1 MRALALDLR
10 YGLRMLTKN
19 GGVTAVVVLS
29 LALGIGAN
37 STIFSVVN
45 SLLFRPPAVE
55 EPGRLQDVWLHNK
68 TTSDLFGGYYPL
80 SFPDFAYY
88 RDHNSVF
95 SGLAAAAGDGT
106 TVVWSRDGEGVA
118 IQGFLVSANYFSV
131 LGVRP
136 VLGRAFLPE
145 EDEAGG
151 AHPVAMV
158 SQSFWRER
166 LGGDPAALSKP
177 LLLNGRSCTVV
188 GVVPATFHGVMMG
201 SAPDV
206 WFPMGMQQAVTPS
219 LDLTSREEYFLEAI
233 GRLKPGVTPQQA
245 QANLQVLSEQLA
257 HSYPKTDQNFV
268 AIGYPA
274 ALVPGPFR
282 GFLSIITSALMAVV
296 GLVLVIACANAA
308 NLLLAQACGRG
319 REMAV
324 RSALGASRWALVRQA
339 LAESVWLGVLGGGAG
354 LLLAVVAAPLL
365 LRLKPPGIP
374 LALEIPVDWRV
385 LSFTLAVSVITG
397 IVFGLAP
404 ALRASRLDLVSGLK
418 EGAPGSG
425 QVRSRLRSIL
435 VTAQVA
441 VCLVLLIGAGLCLRS
456 LVNAQ
461 SIDPGFDT
469 RNALVASLN
478 VEMFGYQEGRGRTF
492 YKDLLERA
500 AALPGVGAVSLADM
514 LPLGTAERTE
524 VFTIEDSRSTAPP
537 GQQGQHG
544 GQSHM
549 ADAVFI
555 APGYFRAMGIPLLR
569 GRDFTDRDTK
579 GAPAVAIINEVLAKR
594 CWPHQDPIG
603 RRFTLGGSDDP
614 KNRKVCE
621 VIGVVKAGKY
631 RTLGEAPR
639 PFIYHPYWQNYVPA
653 VHLIVRTQGDT
664 AAVLNGLRRTVLEL
678 DPNLAL
684 YDVETMKQ
692 VMLLPLFPA
701 HAASLLL
708 GVFGGLALLLAMAGL
723 YGVMS
728 YLVAQRT
735 HEVGIR
741 IALGARAADVLKLM
755 VGSGMRLT
763 LVGVAIGLAGALAV
777 TRLLSSLLYGIRP
790 TDFATFALVSLALT
804 AVAALA
810 SYIPARRA
818 LRVDPVVALRHE

>member
-1 MRALALDLR
+1 MRALVRDLR
-10 YGLRMLTKN
+10 YGLRMLRNN

-29 LALGIGAN
+29 LAVGIGAN

-55 EPGRLQDVWLHNK
+55 EPGRLQDVWLHDK
-68 TTSDLFGGYYPL
+68 TTSDLFSGYYPL
-80 SFPDFAYY
+80 SFPDSAYY

-118 IQGFLVSANYFSV
+118 VQGFLVSANYFSV
-131 LGVRP
+131 LGVKP

-145 EDEAGG
+145 EDQAGG

-158 SQSFWRER
+158 AEAFWRQR
-166 LGGDPAALSKP
+166 LGGDASALSKP
-177 LLLNGRSCTVV
+177 ITLNGRACTLV
-188 GVVPATFHGVMMG
+188 GVVPSTFHGVMIG

-206 WFPMGMQQAVTPS
+206 WFPMGMQQVVTPS

-245 QANLQVLSEQLA
+245 EANLQVLSEQLA
-257 HSYPKTDQNFV
+257 HSYPKTDKNFV
-268 AIGYPA
+268 AIAYPA
-274 ALVPGPFR
+274 TLIPGPFR
-282 GFLSIITSALMAVV
+282 GFLSIITAALMAVV
-296 GLVLVIACANAA
+296 GLVLLIACANAA

-339 LAESVWLGVLGGGAG
+339 LAESVLLGFLGGVAG
-354 LLLAVVAAPLL
+354 LLLAAVAGPLL
-365 LRLKPPGIP
+365 LQLKPPGIP
-374 LALEIPVDWRV
+374 IALEIPIDWRV
-385 LSFTLAVSVITG
+385 LSFTLVVSVATG

-418 EGAPGSG
+418 DGTPGSG

-441 VCLVLLIGAGLCLRS
+441 VCLMLLIGAGLCLRS

-469 RNALVASLN
+469 NNALVASLN
-478 VEMFGYQEGRGRTF
+478 VETFGYNEARGRAF
-492 YKDLLERA
+492 YKDLLDRA
-500 AALPGVGAVSLADM
+500 ATVPGVRAVSLADM

-524 VFTIEDSRSTAPP
+524 GFKIEDSSTPATRP
-537 GQQGQHG
+537 GQQGL
-544 GQSHM
+544 M

-569 GRDFTDRDTK
+569 GRDFTERDSK
-579 GAPAVAIINEVLAKR
+579 GTPAVAIINDVMAQR
-594 CWPHQDPIG
+594 YWPHQDPIG

-614 KNRKVCE
+614 KNRQTCE

-631 RTLGEAPR
+631 RTLGEPPR
-639 PFIYHPYWQNYVPA
+639 PFIYHPYWQNYVPG
-653 VHLIVRTQGDT
+653 VHLIVRTQVDS
-664 AAVLNGLRRTVLEL
+664 AVVLSGLRRTVQEL

-701 HAASLLL
+701 HAAGLLL
-708 GVFGGLALLLAMAGL
+708 GVFGALALLLAMAGL

-741 IALGARAADVLKLM
+741 MALGARAADVLKLM

-790 TDFATFALVSLALT
+790 TDFATFAGVSSALT
-804 AVAALA
+804 GVAALA

-818 LRVDPVVALRHE
+818 IKVDPVVALRHE

>member
-1 MRALALDLR
+1 MGALIRDLR

-19 GGVTAVVVLS
+19 AGVTAVVVLS
-29 LALGIGAN
+29 LALSIGAN

-45 SLLFRPPAVE
+45 SLLFRPPAVD
-55 EPGRLQDVWLHNK
+55 EPGRLQDVWLHNR
-68 TTSDLFGGYYPL
+68 TTSDLFGSYYPL
-80 SFPDFAYY
+80 SFPGFAYY

-118 IQGFLVSANYFSV
+118 VQGFLVSANYFSV
-131 LGVRP
+131 LGVKP

-145 EDEAGG
+145 EDQAGG
-151 AHPVAMV
+151 THPVAMV
-158 SQSFWRER
+158 SQAFWRER
-166 LGGDPAALSKP
+166 LGGDPSALSKP
-177 LLLNGRSCTVV
+177 LMLNGRACTVV
-188 GVVPATFHGVMMG
+188 GVVPATFHGVMIG
-201 SAPDV
+201 LSPDV

-233 GRLKPGVTPQQA
+233 GRLKPGVTPKQA
-245 QANLQVLSEQLA
+245 EANLQVLSEQLA
-257 HSYPKTDQNFV
+257 HSYPKSNKNLV
-268 AIGYPA
+268 AIAYSA
-274 ALVPGPFR
+274 TLIPGPFR
-282 GFLSIITSALMAVV
+282 GLLGIITAALMAVV
-296 GLVLVIACANAA
+296 GMVLLIACANAA

-324 RSALGASRWALVRQA
+324 RSALGASHWALARQA
-339 LAESVWLGVLGGGAG
+339 LAESVLLGFLGGMAG
-354 LLLAVVAAPLL
+354 LLLATVAAPLL

-374 LALEIPVDWRV
+374 IALEIPIDWHV
-385 LSFTLAVSVITG
+385 LSFTPAVSVITG
-397 IVFGLAP
+397 IAFGLAL
-404 ALRASRLDLVSGLK
+404 ALRSSRLDLVSGLK
-418 EGAPGSG
+418 DGTPGSG
-425 QVRSRLRSIL
+425 QTRSRLRSIL
-435 VTAQVA
+435 VTSQVA
-441 VCLVLLIGAGLCLRS
+441 VCLMLLIGAGLCLRS

-469 RNALVASLN
+469 KNALVASLN
-478 VEMFGYQEGRGRTF
+478 VETFGYNEARGRAF
-492 YKDLLERA
+492 YQDLLNRA
-500 AALPGVGAVSLADM
+500 EALPGVSAVSLADM
-514 LPLGTAERTE
+514 LPLGTAETTE
-524 VFTIEDSRSTAPP
+524 GFTIEDSGAPTSRP
-537 GQQGQHG
+537 GRQGLV
-544 GQSHM
+544 
-549 ADAVFI
+549 ADAVFT

-579 GAPAVAIINEVLAKR
+579 GAPAVAIINEVMAKR
-594 CWPHQDPIG
+594 YWPHEDPIG
-603 RRFTLGGSDDP
+603 RRFTSAGSDDP
-614 KNRKVCE
+614 KNRKTCE

-631 RTLGEAPR
+631 RTLGEGPR
-639 PFIYHPYWQNYVPA
+639 PFIYHPYWQNYVPG

-701 HAASLLL
+701 HAAGLLL
-708 GVFGGLALLLAMAGL
+708 GVFGALALLLAMAGL

-735 HEVGIR
+735 HEIGIR
-741 IALGARAADVLKLM
+741 MALGARAADVVKLI

-763 LVGVAIGLAGALAV
+763 LLGVALGLAGALAV

-790 TDFATFALVSLALT
+790 TDFATFAGVSLALT
-804 AVAALA
+804 VVAALA

-818 LRVDPVVALRHE
+818 IKVDPVVALRHD